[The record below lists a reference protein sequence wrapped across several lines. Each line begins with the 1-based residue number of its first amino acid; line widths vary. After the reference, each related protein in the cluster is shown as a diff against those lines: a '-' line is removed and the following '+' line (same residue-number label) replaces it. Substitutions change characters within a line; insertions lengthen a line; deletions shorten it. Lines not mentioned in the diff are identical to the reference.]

1 MVNSLINPQRRSW
14 YKINLITKTIRIS
27 WEKLHSVFAVVFFT
41 RDWGKNFDN
50 WSFPLRNS
58 WLDQYQDQPAKMSI
72 ISLSPLFLLLCS
84 LPRHIWSSCSLWNYW
99 SPVCKTY
106 NGYYQWK
113 WQALCSE
120 HVFIFVLLGPAVLNQ
135 EWDRRGS
142 ASNLINCF
150 LWELIQPKFRSGAAG
165 VLLQQQFGS
174 WNYQGGTA
182 AAMGSC
188 RGTFDGIRVWLENH

>member
-1 MVNSLINPQRRSW
+1 
-14 YKINLITKTIRIS
+14 
-27 WEKLHSVFAVVFFT
+27 
-41 RDWGKNFDN
+41 
-50 WSFPLRNS
+50 
-58 WLDQYQDQPAKMSI
+58 MSI

-120 HVFIFVLLGPAVLNQ
+120 HVFIFVLLGAAVLNQ

-174 WNYQGGTA
+174 WNNRGGTA
-182 AAMGSC
+182 AEYTDSNEFMSRHLWWDQSVARKPLKSYLNV
-188 RGTFDGIRVWLENH
+188 RNTHHYEEE